1 MRSGGGSFASTGLHI
16 GQDWSGHLS
25 TYPDYPPILTIGA
38 GSATV
43 TVYIAG
49 TEVTTAA
56 VEFAHELARQAA
68 EFAAEMA
75 RIHARQHP
83 DDGNGNSTPDG
94 EAP

>member
-16 GQDWSGHLS
+16 GQDWQTHLS
-25 TYPDYPPILTIGA
+25 AYPEHPPILTFGA

-49 TEVTTAA
+49 TDVTQAA
-56 VEFAHELARQAA
+56 VDFASDLAALAA

-75 RIHARQHP
+75 RIHAWQHP
-83 DDGNGNSTPDG
+83 DSSGVAEAPDG
-94 EAP
+94 GAA